1 MARRSRDSSLRLA
14 AAILFPFST
23 AFPVIAAI
31 LRADPPPRWFGIADV
46 AIAFAL
52 VAVGMWIATR
62 RPGPFSADVNRAALR
77 ILQGAATLPLVLL
90 VVFFLAGDAV
100 RWHVLLPGLAWRAWL
115 FVVALPSWL
124 ALGPGGGTAPRA

>member
-1 MARRSRDSSLRLA
+1 MALRSRESSLRLA
-14 AAILFPFST
+14 AAILLPLST
-23 AFPVIAAI
+23 AFPAIAAFQ
-31 LRADPPPRWFGIADV
+31 RADPPPRWFGIADV

-52 VAVGMWIATR
+52 VAVGTWIATR